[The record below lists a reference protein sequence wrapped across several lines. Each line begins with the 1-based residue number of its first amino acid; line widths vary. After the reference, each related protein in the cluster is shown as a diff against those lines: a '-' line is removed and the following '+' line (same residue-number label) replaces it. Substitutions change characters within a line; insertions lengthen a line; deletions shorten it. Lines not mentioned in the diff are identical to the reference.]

1 MEIKSL
7 TLKSERRELSA
18 RSDALTLEEL
28 VYFIECMSVVENYD
42 RQFYRSFGNDKELVE
57 RFEKT
62 SRKVREFIRLARSFS
77 KAELK
82 EIEELCFFLTNNPP
96 E

>member
-1 MEIKSL
+1 MSL
-7 TLKSERRELSA
+7 DENKRELSA
-18 RSDALTLEEL
+18 KFGALTLEEL
-28 VYFIECMSVVENYD
+28 AYFIECIRVVENYD
-42 RQFYRSFGNDKELVE
+42 SQFYRSFGNDKKLVE

-62 SRKVREFIRLARSFS
+62 SRRVREFIRLARSFS

>member
-1 MEIKSL
+1 MEIESL
-7 TLKSERRELSA
+7 TLKPEGRELSA
-18 RSDALTLEEL
+18 KSGALTLDEL
-28 VYFIECMSVVENYD
+28 VYFIECVRIVENYD
-42 RQFYRSFGNDKELVE
+42 GQFCRSFGNDTKLVE

-62 SRKVREFIRLARSFS
+62 SRRVREFIRLARSFS

-82 EIEELCFFLTNNPP
+82 EIEELCLFLTNNPP